1 MNLTSTLNRQGN
13 SALDDVPASSAPL
26 TAAMSVGQYLIQRLR
41 DYGINDLFGIP
52 GDYVLSFYSL
62 LEQSDINVVGC
73 TREDNAG
80 FAADAY
86 ARING
91 MGAVCVTYCVGGLS
105 VCNSIAGA
113 FAEKSPVVLI
123 SGSPGLSERYNDPLL
138 HHKVRDFKT
147 QVDVFDKIC
156 MTGTELTNPDT
167 AFEEIDRVLATCARY
182 KRPVYID
189 IPRDMVHVVP
199 EVPYK
204 PLTIDDPWDQSALEE
219 ASNEITALLNGARQ
233 PVIVAGV
240 EIHRFGVQDD
250 LIHFAEKNNIPIAST
265 LLGKSVIR
273 ENHPLYLGLYE
284 GAMGCA
290 AVTKYV
296 EESDCILLLG
306 TFMTDLNLGIY
317 TAQLDPAK
325 CVHATSEDLKIHHH
339 HYANVCL
346 KDLIHEMILKNIRP
360 ATPEIGPVRYS
371 CETKYSVEYEAPI
384 KITRMIQRLNQSL
397 DEETIVI
404 ADIGDALF
412 SATQLQTRGRTEF
425 LSPAYYTSMGFS
437 IPATLGASLAKPG
450 HRVIT
455 LCGDGAFQMTCL
467 ELSTIVR
474 HGFNPIVIVLDN
486 GGYGTERVLHP
497 GEWKYNEI
505 QRWNYGEITKMI
517 GGGVSQH
524 VHTEGDFDRALKSAI
539 ADEHQMHL
547 LHIHLDHHDASQTL
561 LRMAD
566 RMSQHI

>member
-1 MNLTSTLNRQGN
+1 MEGIMDLASTL
-13 SALDDVPASSAPL
+13 DVSRPVPP
-26 TAAMSVGQYLIQRLR
+26 TAVETLSIGQYLIQRLK
-41 DYGINDLFGIP
+41 DYGIADLFGIP

-86 ARING
+86 ARVHG
-91 MGAVCVTYCVGGLS
+91 MGALCVTYCVGGLS

-113 FAEKSPVVLI
+113 YAEKSPVVLI
-123 SGSPGLSERYNDPLL
+123 SGSPGLSERHNDPLL
-138 HHKVRDFKT
+138 HHKVRDFRT

-156 MTGTELTNPDT
+156 KTGTELTDAAT
-167 AFEEIDRVLATCARY
+167 AFQEIDRVLATCARY

-199 EVPYK
+199 SNHHTAADLCFEY
-204 PLTIDDPWDQSALEE
+204 DQSALEE
-219 ASNEITALLNGARQ
+219 ASNEITALLNQAHK
-233 PVIVAGV
+233 PVILAGV

-273 ENHPLYLGLYE
+273 ENHPLYIGLYE
-284 GAMGCA
+284 GAMGCRK
-290 AVTKYV
+290 VTEYV
-296 EESDCILLLG
+296 EGSDCILMLG

-317 TAQLDPAK
+317 TAKLDPAK
-325 CVHATSEDLKIHHH
+325 CIHATSEDLQIHHH
-339 HYANVCL
+339 HYAQISL
-346 KDLIHEMILKNIRP
+346 RDLLHEMLLKNIRP
-360 ATPEIGPVRYS
+360 SARCIPPDLQESESRYKVQYDTPIRIS
-371 CETKYSVEYEAPI
+371 
-384 KITRMIQRLNQSL
+384 RMIARLNESL

-412 SATQLQTRGRTEF
+412 SATHLQTHGRTEF

-437 IPATLGASLAKPG
+437 IPATLGAQVAQPD

-455 LCGDGAFQMTCL
+455 LVGDGAFQMTCL

-474 HGFNPIVIVLDN
+474 YGFSPIVIVLDN
-486 GGYGTERVLHP
+486 GGYGTERILHP

-505 QRWNYGEITKMI
+505 HPWNYGEITRMI
-517 GGGVSQH
+517 GGGVSHQIR
-524 VHTEGDFDRALKSAI
+524 TEGDFDRSLKSAL
-539 ADEHQMHL
+539 ADPRKMHL
-547 LHIHLDHHDASQTL
+547 LHVHLDRRDASQTL
-561 LRMAD
+561 MRLAD